1 MRLMFRFITD
11 AVKGGSD
18 EIFID
23 NIAIKRSDY
32 TEEYNKFLKATPAV
46 AKAIKGGK
54 IGRQ

>member
-1 MRLMFRFITD
+1 MFRFITD

-32 TEEYNKFLKATPAV
+32 TEEYNKFLKATPAA